1 MDFEVL
7 KKTHRICIIL
17 TFANILAVFLAVFLI
32 PVFSGAGNSISD
44 RKLLLLFPVLS
55 LVLNLVYNCGVLRK
69 KNEKSNYSAISKIYL
84 IVEIAYIAMSWA
96 LVWFYFNSKRDGAF
110 DLYNNI
116 LFIIGGLGFIFIG
129 NFMPQVKQ
137 CKGLGLKTKWTKN
150 NEVCWNKTHR
160 LLGRLIM
167 TTGIIELIISLYDL
181 FTNKI
186 SSSVIFAV
194 MITGTVLSFGTACI
208 YAYRHRND

>member
-1 MDFEVL
+1 MDYEVL

-17 TFANILAVFLAVFLI
+17 TFANILAMFLAVFLI
-32 PVFSGAGNSISD
+32 PLFTKVENSISD
-44 RKLLLLFPVLS
+44 RKML
-55 LVLNLVYNCGVLRK
+55 LVLPLFALALNLFYTFGALRK

-84 IVEIAYIAMSWA
+84 IVEIVYIAISWA

-110 DLYNNI
+110 DLYTNI
-116 LFIIGGLGFIFIG
+116 LFMTAGLGFIFIG

-137 CKGLGLKTKWTKN
+137 CKGWGLKTKWTKN

-160 LLGRLIM
+160 VLGRLIM
-167 TTGIIELIISLYDL
+167 TTGIIDFIAALYNL
-181 FTNKI
+181 FTYKI
-186 SSSVIFAV
+186 PSSVIVCIMLAGSV
-194 MITGTVLSFGTACI
+194 ISFGTAII